1 MPVRDVLTTTG
12 EGERVVPAP
21 LRYRPMAYPAGSHAA
36 LKVSAAYRNY
46 RQLRELDEQQR
57 DAGETLGRLVVFEDE
72 ELEHPYQVVRVSAG
86 EATVVFCQNVRG
98 YHDQPH
104 RYLGERA
111 TLPRRVVEELI
122 AQRDVREHIE
132 ACDRL
137 RD

>member
-1 MPVRDVLTTTG
+1 MHEVLVLTVGG
-12 EGERVVPAP
+12 EGATPAG
-21 LRYRPMAYPAGSHAA
+21 LRHRPMAYAAGGHAA
-36 LKVSAAYRNY
+36 LKVGAADQIY
-46 RQLRELDEQQR
+46 RQLRELDERQR
-57 DAGETLGRLVVFEDE
+57 DAGEALGRLVVFEDE

-86 EATVVFCQNVRG
+86 KATVASCQNVRG

-122 AQRDVREHIE
+122 AQRDVRERIE